1 MMSADTV
8 AAVPGK
14 IVTAEPTGPPDIGQN
29 PTSAL
34 PDTGTMQKQQQLFK
48 MPDPVAEP
56 THVADPTPQ
65 PQATPPPPPVQKAAP
80 ANPDIL
86 ALEEKLSR
94 MEGAMKQN
102 ELRAR
107 IQWVRDRGLDALNND
122 EIAKLLPNA
131 DPNTTE
137 GRMNLDKW
145 KADHPALFK
154 DSQIPNQTFAP
165 DFMEGLKPTGLWA
178 KNGLLQDFFEKSL
191 GD

>member
-1 MMSADTV
+1 MSVDIVAPAPEKTV
-8 AAVPGK
+8 K
-14 IVTAEPTGPPDIGQN
+14 AEPTGPPDIGQN

-56 THVADPTPQ
+56 TPAVDPAPQ
-65 PQATPPPPPVQKAAP
+65 LHATPPPPPVQEEARP
-80 ANPDIL
+80 NQDIV

-107 IQWVRDRGLDALNND
+107 IQWVRDRGLDALNSD

-137 GRMNLDKW
+137 GRMSLDKW
-145 KADHPALFK
+145 KADHPALFR

-165 DFMEGLKPTGLWA
+165 DFMDGLKPTGLWA